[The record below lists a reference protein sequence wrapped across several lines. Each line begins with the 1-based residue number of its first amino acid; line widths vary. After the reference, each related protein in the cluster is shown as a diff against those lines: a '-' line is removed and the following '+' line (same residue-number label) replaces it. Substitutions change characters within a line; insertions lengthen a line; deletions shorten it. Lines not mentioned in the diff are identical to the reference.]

1 MIARMFDHGPMT
13 PRIRSYP
20 SDLSDAEW
28 VLLEPLIPPPESG
41 GPKGGRPAVPRRDV
55 VDAISYVIRSGC
67 SWRQLPADFAPWQ
80 TVYQYF
86 AKWSTD
92 GTINRIHETLRTRV
106 RVAQGR
112 DPEPTAGI
120 IDAQSVRGADTVGAA
135 DRGYDAAKKTN
146 GRKRHIIVDTI
157 GLLMTVLVTAASVQ
171 DRDGGRTLT
180 KTTAAA
186 HRGLRLIWADGG
198 YRGRFVAW
206 AKAKLS
212 IVIEIVHKDPGQS
225 TFEVLPRRWV
235 VERTFGWIIKCRRL
249 AADYERRTE
258 HAEAMVTWA
267 MIGIMCRRLARNT
280 KGHDV
285 TAYNWK

>member
-1 MIARMFDHGPMT
+1 VIARVFDHGPMT
-13 PRIRSYP
+13 TRRRCYP

-28 VLLEPLIPPPESG
+28 ALLEPLIPPPKSG

-55 VDAISYVIRSGC
+55 VDAITYVIRTGC
-67 SWRQLPADFAPWQ
+67 SWRQLPADFAAWQ

-86 AKWSTD
+86 ALWSTD
-92 GTINRIHETLRTRV
+92 GTIDRIHEALRAQTRV
-106 RVAQGR
+106 AEGR

-135 DRGYDAAKKTN
+135 DRGYDAGKKTN
-146 GRKRHIIVDTI
+146 GRKRHVIVDTI

-171 DRDGGRTLT
+171 DRDGARMLT

-186 HRGLRLIWADGG
+186 HCGLRLIWADGG
-198 YRGRFVAW
+198 YTGQLVAW
-206 AKAKLS
+206 AKTRLA
-212 IVIEIVHKDPGQS
+212 IAIEIVRKPPGQS

-235 VERTFGWIIKCRRL
+235 VERTFGWIMKCRRL

-258 HAEAMVTWA
+258 HAEAMFTWA
-267 MIGIMCRRLARNT
+267 MIGVMSRRLARNT